1 MLQHEGII
9 GTVVVVLTL
18 TVPPQVDLAL
28 EGLFAE
34 AAGERFVSRVLPHVG
49 DQVGALAERFR
60 ANNALVGLFT
70 WRENRKRRKRDSGS
84 EIHSSSDIMSG

>member
-1 MLQHEGII
+1 MLEHEGII

-34 AAGERFVSRVLPHVG
+34 AAGEGLVSRVLPHVG
-49 DQVGALAERFR
+49 NQVGALAERFR
-60 ANNALVGLFT
+60 TNDALVWFFT
-70 WRENRKRRKRDSGS
+70 WRGEREKKARFGVRDAFK
-84 EIHSSSDIMSG
+84 